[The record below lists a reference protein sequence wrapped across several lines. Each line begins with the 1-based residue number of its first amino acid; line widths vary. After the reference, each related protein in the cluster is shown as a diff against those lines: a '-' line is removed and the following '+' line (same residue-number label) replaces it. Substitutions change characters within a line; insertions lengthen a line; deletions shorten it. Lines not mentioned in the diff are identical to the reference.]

1 MSVLVYAEQTG
12 GKFKKSTFE
21 AVSYARETARLLSVP
36 CHAVVI
42 GKIAGEE
49 VERLG
54 GFLAREIALRHA
66 KEQGAQ
72 ALVEAR
78 YEPGCARTCPGPSR
92 SGQPGGQMSIGS
104 TLRTNLSRMR
114 TP

>member
-1 MSVLVYAEQTG
+1 MFVAGGPNWDNGTTGKKLVIDAYGPTVRIG
-12 GKFKKSTFE
+12 GGAWS
-21 AVSYARETARLLSVP
+21 
-36 CHAVVI
+36 
-42 GKIAGEE
+42 GKDFNK
-49 VERLG
+49 VDRLG
-54 GFLAREIALRHA
+54 GFLAREIALRRA

-92 SGQPGGQMSIGS
+92 SAQPGGRMSIGS
-104 TLRTNLSRMR
+104 TLRTNPSRMR